1 MSVIKN
7 NQTFTDPIQIKNG
20 ADLNNS
26 TTLNNNSLEFSYMGG
41 DQYIFISN
49 TVGNPAI
56 EIAEYPSSN
65 SNSKLTSNSLTF
77 NDNNNPTDSLT
88 INQNSL
94 NFLYDGGYREVFLGN
109 FAGSQELLI
118 ADASNN
124 VESKLTATSLT
135 FNDNST
141 FTNIEY
147 NVSGVTSS
155 GPYTI
160 SASDIYTVTQGLNLE
175 AGTTCSLTC
184 NNGINLN
191 SYNLITYSG
200 SYTLPI
206 CYSHKMASTIDYSG
220 LNNTWS
226 NQHQSPMSLP
236 SEFFNAANTFNQ
248 YKIEFSIN
256 MRQMTNPL
264 DKALAMYFEFIDT
277 NGAVYTPFVFN
288 QQTPFTRHSN
298 ASTYSDTSFD
308 MITFTWTDYVDF
320 SGINA
325 TDLNFSLWW
334 YGDLDNVAKFDAVV
348 SLTRTNLI

>member
-1 MSVIKN
+1 MSVFKN

-65 SNSKLTSNSLTF
+65 SNSKLTSN
-77 NDNNNPTDSLT
+77 
-88 INQNSL
+88 
-94 NFLYDGGYREVFLGN
+94 
-109 FAGSQELLI
+109 
-118 ADASNN
+118 
-124 VESKLTATSLT
+124 SLT

-256 MRQMTNPL
+256 MRQMTNPS

>member
-1 MSVIKN
+1 MSVFKN

-65 SNSKLTSNSLTF
+65 SNSKLTSN
-77 NDNNNPTDSLT
+77 
-88 INQNSL
+88 
-94 NFLYDGGYREVFLGN
+94 
-109 FAGSQELLI
+109 
-118 ADASNN
+118 
-124 VESKLTATSLT
+124 SLT

-236 SEFFNAANTFNQ
+236 SEFFNTANTFNQ

-288 QQTPFTRHSN
+288 QQRPFTRHSN